1 MSMVINTNLSSLT
14 AQRHLAS
21 SRADMETAMER
32 LSSGKRINSAMD
44 DAAGLSIS
52 HSLNS
57 KITSMNQ
64 ATRNANDGIAM
75 VNLAEGAMDQITQM
89 LTRMKELATQS
100 ANGIYNNSTDRAN
113 LNAEF
118 VALKDE
124 ITRISNVTTYNG
136 INVLNTQSTV
146 NFQVGELSTDTVSAT
161 FKDMKSSAIG
171 SGTVTQTG
179 VPTYTLTSGATK
191 VVEDDDVYG
200 SAGNAAHAA
209 EASVTDVAAA
219 AGAAQRSGFY
229 VGTDIDFSQGDEVM
243 RITIAGQTF
252 TQEAVDAGSQAAETD
267 ATLTALAS
275 QISAAGLGVNATL
288 QASVADGTKDT
299 LVLTASA
306 NNTPFSVSNL
316 GIYTVASGNTTINT
330 ATVENSNV
338 SSDTNAVSAMLS
350 IDKAIEQV
358 DTYRSELGAV
368 ANRMEHTVGN
378 LMTRAQHTSAAM
390 SRIMDADYAT
400 ESANLAKAQVLQQAG
415 TAMLAQANASTQNVL
430 SLLK

>member
-1 MSMVINTNLSSLT
+1 
-14 AQRHLAS
+14 
-21 SRADMETAMER
+21 METAMER

-100 ANGIYNNSTDRAN
+100 ANGIYNDSTDRAN

-171 SGTVTQTG
+171 SGSVTQTG

-191 VVEDDDVYG
+191 VVVDDDVYDTG
-200 SAGNAAHAA
+200 GNQPHAA
-209 EASVTDVAAA
+209 EDSVTDVAAA
-219 AGAAQRSGFY
+219 AGTAQRSGFY

-252 TQEAVDAGSQAAETD
+252 TQEAVDAGSQPAETD

-275 QISAAGLGVNATL
+275 QINAAGLGVNATL
-288 QASVADGTKDT
+288 QASVTDGTKDT